1 MQDWFIYVI
10 RCKYNSLYVG
20 VTMDVLKR
28 FKEHKGNGKKCAKY
42 LRGRGPLVLSW
53 HKKIGEK
60 SLAFKLERKVK
71 LLSKN
76 NKEKLLVGELDIWDL
91 IRTTGN

>member
-20 VTMDVLKR
+20 VTTDVLRR
-28 FKEHKGNGKKCAKY
+28 FEEHEGNGKKCAKY

-53 HKKIGEK
+53 QKKIGEK
-60 SLAFKLERKVK
+60 SLAFKLESKVK
-71 LLSKN
+71 LLSRN
-76 NKEKLLVGELDIWDL
+76 NKEKLLVGKLDIWDL
-91 IRTTGN
+91 TRINGS